1 MSKHIKV
8 NLRIE
13 DIKSIIETHELIKY
27 KMGYMITDEEKKM
40 LNRIIRQC
48 KKALK

>member
-13 DIKSIIETHELIKY
+13 DVESIIETHELIKY
-27 KMGYMITDEEKKM
+27 KMGYTINDEEKKM